1 MTENERLTTDNHDLK
16 SLDQLFADWLAE
28 NNATIA
34 VVAVAPVTKERISL
48 INLMALNWPI
58 EVVIVPKQEQK

>member
-1 MTENERLTTDNHDLK
+1 MINEQPK

-28 NNATIA
+28 HNATIA
-34 VVAVAPVTKERISL
+34 VVAVAPVTKERIGL

-58 EVVIVPKQEQK
+58 EVHIVPKQEPT